1 MEKIEAIGTVANTP
15 ESAGKIKDARD
26 SYNGLTIQQ
35 KNQFPPSVLKKL
47 SDAEKAYAALLDG
60 NGGAG
65 NPALSPEQQKQVDEI
80 AEKLGVSQE
89 TAQKIQAIAEEL
101 GVDPETL
108 LLMDGSF
115 TGSKSE
121 SDIKGSEFAKLSARA
136 AKVTKNKVTLKWKKI
151 KGADGY
157 LIYGA
162 RCGTKKNKL
171 LKTINKNG
179 QTSFT
184 HSKLK
189 KGKGYRYVVR
199 AYKMVDGKRITISA
213 SKTVHVFT
221 DGGKY
226 GNAKTIKL
234 KKSKAVIKAGKTF
247 KISAKEIKNKKPLR
261 KHRQI
266 CYESSD
272 KNVATVT
279 KKGVIKG
286 MAKGT
291 CKIYVYAQ
299 NGICKTVKVTVK

>member
-1 MEKIEAIGTVANTP
+1 M
-15 ESAGKIKDARD
+15 
-26 SYNGLTIQQ
+26 
-35 KNQFPPSVLKKL
+35 
-47 SDAEKAYAALLDG
+47 
-60 NGGAG
+60 
-65 NPALSPEQQKQVDEI
+65 
-80 AEKLGVSQE
+80 
-89 TAQKIQAIAEEL
+89 
-101 GVDPETL
+101 
-108 LLMDGSF
+108 
-115 TGSKSE
+115 
-121 SDIKGSEFAKLSARA
+121 
-136 AKVTKNKVTLKWKKI
+136 
-151 KGADGY
+151 
-157 LIYGA
+157 
-162 RCGTKKNKL
+162 
-171 LKTINKNG
+171 
-179 QTSFT
+179 
-184 HSKLK
+184 K

-266 CYESSD
+266 CYESSN

-279 KKGVIKG
+279 KKDVIKG